1 MQIIKK
7 LRELNRKRN
16 YLKKA
21 IRYKCNLYY
30 ACVRWKRKSA
40 KALSSGNIKS
50 VILLRNEGKI
60 GDAIISTW
68 FIRALHNAGFII
80 DVLATKENELI
91 FKHNPFV
98 GGLYLSDAVNP
109 TTSKDKF
116 NHFVSEELLAV
127 LRGKKYD
134 LMIDTGLLDT
144 GLFMPRLIS
153 EVSPKIA
160 LGFNKRPW
168 LKHYDKSI
176 DFDYFKRHVKLI
188 YSDILAFL
196 NIFPSEKPRYEI
208 YYPHSVNQDVMDAGL
223 IAASGKNIVVNI
235 FASHGDRCL
244 SQHQLAELIAGLQ
257 TMSSDCNIIVLDH
270 KRELDRN
277 NFSKVT
283 LYHSPSLYH
292 SVAVISLA
300 DIVISPDT
308 SIVHMAA
315 AFDKTLIAVYQNREE
330 LNELWSPGY
339 SKAIRL
345 FSSTYRVHEDDL
357 LISRILK
364 CMVTRLAD

>member
-1 MQIIKK
+1 
-7 LRELNRKRN
+7 
-16 YLKKA
+16 
-21 IRYKCNLYY
+21 
-30 ACVRWKRKSA
+30 
-40 KALSSGNIKS
+40 
-50 VILLRNEGKI
+50 
-60 GDAIISTW
+60 
-68 FIRALHNAGFII
+68 
-80 DVLATKENELI
+80 
-91 FKHNPFV
+91 
-98 GGLYLSDAVNP
+98 
-109 TTSKDKF
+109 
-116 NHFVSEELLAV
+116 
-127 LRGKKYD
+127 
-134 LMIDTGLLDT
+134 MIDTGLLDT

-153 EVSPKIA
+153 EVSPKIT
-160 LGFNKRPW
+160 LGFNKQPW

-176 DFDYFKRHVKLI
+176 DFDHFKKHVKLI
-188 YSDILAFL
+188 YADILAFL
-196 NIFPSEKPRYEI
+196 NISPVEKPRYEI

-223 IAASGKNIVVNI
+223 IATSGKNIVINI

-244 SQHQLAELIAGLQ
+244 SQCQLAELIAGLQ

-277 NFSKVT
+277 NFSAVT
-283 LYHSPSLYH
+283 VYHSPSLYH

-345 FSSTYRVHEDDL
+345 FSSTYRVYEDNL
-357 LISRILK
+357 LISHILK
-364 CMVTRLAD
+364 CIKIVY